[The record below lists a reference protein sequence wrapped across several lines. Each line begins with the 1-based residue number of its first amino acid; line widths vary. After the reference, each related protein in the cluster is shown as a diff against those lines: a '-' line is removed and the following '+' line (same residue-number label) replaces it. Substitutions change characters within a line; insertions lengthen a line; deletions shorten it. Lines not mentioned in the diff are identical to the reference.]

1 MEFFPRVVFILPLFG
16 INIPVTETV
25 VVTWGIMAGLIIF
38 GYVAGKNFERIPHG
52 LQNVVEILYEGLEG
66 LIKSTMGEGKDGFVP
81 YIGTLAMFLAVANLI
96 GLLTFRPPTADLSTT
111 LTLAGITFVL
121 SQYEGLKRKGVT
133 GYIKGFFEPLP
144 FMAPLN
150 VIGQIAN
157 PFSMAFRLFGN
168 ILGGMIIMGLVYSV
182 VPVLIPAS
190 LHFYFDVFAG
200 VLQTFI
206 FIMLTM
212 TFVTMAAD

>member
-1 MEFFPRVVFILPLFG
+1 VEFFPRVVFVLPLFG
-16 INIPVTETV
+16 IAVPVTETV
-25 VVTWGIMAGLIIF
+25 VVTWGIMAGLMAF
-38 GYVAGKNFERIPHG
+38 GYVAGKNLERIPHE
-52 LQNVVEILYEGLEG
+52 LQNWVEILYEGLEG
-66 LIKSTMGEGKDGFVP
+66 LIKSTMGEGKEGFVP
-81 YIGTLAMFLAVANLI
+81 YIGTLTMFLAAANLV

-111 LTLAGITFVL
+111 LALAGITFVL
-121 SQYEGLKRKGVT
+121 TQYEGLKKKGVT
-133 GYIKGFFEPLP
+133 RYIRGFFEPLP

-150 VIGQIAN
+150 IIGQFAN

-182 VPVLIPAS
+182 VPVLIPAP

-212 TFVTMAAD
+212 TFVAMAAD